1 MIRRIAVLTGIA
13 LLWMSFD
20 FPAQADD
27 LIVKKRRLPCP
38 ATPRL
43 PARPSNRSRS
53 AGNRRA
59 RSIAINRTRFSS
71 RISFPARATPSANT
85 AAKTRRPAIGT
96 QSSVPARPSIPIDIS
111 RCPPT
116 RSSTSTYSRQSGRA
130 PIRSRPFLQNSSG
143 KTREPS
149 PLVKKVAGPKSAPL
163 VCGTDLYRAMRLKL
177 SASLL
182 PRPRCS
188 ADAFPASETG

>member
-1 MIRRIAVLTGIA
+1 MPHKARPSKDLSEWSRAIIRRIAVLTGIA

-27 LIVKKRRLPCP
+27 LIVEKRHLPCP

-71 RISFPARATPSANT
+71 RISFPAQATPSANT
-85 AAKTRRPAIGT
+85 AAVGYWDAIIGPGKAIDTNRYFVLSSDTLINLNVFTAIG
-96 QSSVPARPSIPIDIS
+96 QGADKI
-111 RCPPT
+111 
-116 RSSTSTYSRQSGRA
+116 A
-130 PIRSRPFLQNSSG
+130 AFLT
-143 KTREPS
+143 K
-149 PLVKKVAGPKSAPL
+149 
-163 VCGTDLYRAMRLKL
+163 
-177 SASLL
+177 
-182 PRPRCS
+182 
-188 ADAFPASETG
+188 